1 MRAIIATP
9 GTPGSAR
16 LEEILEPD
24 PGAGQ
29 VRLETLY
36 LGIDGT
42 DREIDAGAYGAP
54 PDGSSYL
61 VLGHEA
67 VCRVDGIGEGADGLA
82 RGDLVVPVV
91 RRPCPENCLNCR
103 AGEADRCITGHY
115 REHGI
120 FKLHG
125 FASEYALSDAQ
136 YVVKIPPDLLDVAVL
151 LEPLSIAENALSSI
165 GTIQKRMAWEPSSA
179 FVIGAG
185 PLGLLA
191 AFLLGERGYEVSV
204 AATRDA
210 ESPKARLVREMG
222 GTYYTVREHP
232 LNSLGP
238 QADLVIEASGNVGA
252 AIDSLSLVRPNGIVC
267 LLGIYPQHQACQEF
281 GALLTSMV
289 LNNHVLVGSVSS
301 NRSYFERG
309 VLDLQ
314 ALKRRYGTLPDR
326 LITSALDPEQFRD
339 AFDPG
344 GDEIK
349 AVIRFGTKRG

>member
-1 MRAIIATP
+1 MKAIVATP
-9 GTPGSAR
+9 GTRRSAR
-16 LEEILEPD
+16 LEEIPEPH

-67 VCRVDGIGEGADGLA
+67 VCRVDGIGEEVDGLA

-165 GTIQKRMAWEPSSA
+165 GTIQKRMVWEPSRA

-222 GTYYTVREHP
+222 GDLLHCPGAPVERP
-232 LNSLGP
+232 GP
-238 QADLVIEASGNVGA
+238 PGGPRYRGL
-252 AIDSLSLVRPNGIVC
+252 R
-267 LLGIYPQHQACQEF
+267 
-281 GALLTSMV
+281 
-289 LNNHVLVGSVSS
+289 
-301 NRSYFERG
+301 ERG
-309 VLDLQ
+309 GRHRFSLP
-314 ALKRRYGTLPDR
+314 GTAERDR
-326 LITSALDPEQFRD
+326 LPPGDLPAAPGLPGVRRAPHLDGPEQPCSRRIGEFQQE
-339 AFDPG
+339 PL
-344 GDEIK
+344 
-349 AVIRFGTKRG
+349 